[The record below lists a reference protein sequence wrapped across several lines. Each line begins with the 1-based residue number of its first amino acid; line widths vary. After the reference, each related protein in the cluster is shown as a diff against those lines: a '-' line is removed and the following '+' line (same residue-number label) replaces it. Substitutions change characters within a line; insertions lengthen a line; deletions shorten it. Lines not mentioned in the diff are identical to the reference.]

1 METKSDIDWLKMV
14 RGRYGFQESHIVP
27 SNGSSGGLA
36 LFWQSRIKVEVLGS
50 SVSHIDSIIDEGN
63 NFARWRLTG
72 FYGNPET
79 FRRVESWQ
87 LLHSLSTMSPLPWV
101 VIGDFNEIRLDSEK
115 EGGVPRPKQQ
125 MARFNSVIN
134 SCGLQEV
141 DFIGP
146 KFTWL
151 FQRSDGFKS
160 ERGWTGL

>member
-1 METKSDIDWLKMV
+1 M
-14 RGRYGFQESHIVP
+14 
-27 SNGSSGGLA
+27 
-36 LFWQSRIKVEVLGS
+36 EVLGS
-50 SVSHIDSIIDEGN
+50 SVSHIDSIVDEGN
-63 NFARWRLTG
+63 NSARWRSTG

-79 FRRVESWQ
+79 SRRVESWQ
-87 LLHSLSTMSPLPWV
+87 LLHSLSTVSPLPWV